1 MTFYQLVLSDAGYVL
16 RPYIIIHSNMIE
28 IHKFGGTG

>member
-1 MTFYQLVLSDAGYVL
+1 MTFYQLVRTDEGYVL

-28 IHKFGGTG
+28 INRYG